1 MLIIQQASIST
12 DDPAAELAL
21 DNLEGNGNFRVVH
34 TGTNLTVSLR
44 NELGRWTRVDYFTAA
59 TRVDPKGTGKTWAF
73 QGVSDKLREVNRLT
87 PEDAVVSFSVTGEDG
102 CPTCH

>member
-1 MLIIQQASIST
+1 MLIIQEATIET

-34 TGTNLTVSLR
+34 TGTDLSVSLL
-44 NELGRWTRVDYFTAA
+44 NENRRWTRVDYFTQAS
-59 TRVDPKGTGKTWAF
+59 RVNPKGGGNTWSF
-73 QGVSDKLREVNRLT
+73 QGTSAKLREENRLAA
-87 PEDAVVSFSVTGEDG
+87 EDAVVSFSVTGIDG